1 MINDYQNIQNS
12 QFIFW
17 PKCYFPQ
24 LCPNISKPYSS
35 ASKQKSL
42 LLYNDTEIS
51 NFYRI
56 TFDIKDWYGP
66 HLFFK
71 LIEKHPNTFQIFSQF
86 SQPDDHNCFCHTT
99 KTCKNS
105 HIFGLLKG
113 AIGKKSIFKNINTF
127 NNWQYEHTCRCHQLE
142 VVSFTVVSLGSDLN
156 SDDLS
161 LFLKSICCQWECS
174 VGSMNVSIPVL

>member
-1 MINDYQNIQNS
+1 MQ
-12 QFIFW
+12 
-17 PKCYFPQ
+17 
-24 LCPNISKPYSS
+24 

-71 LIEKHPNTFQIFSQF
+71 LIEKHPNTFQIFPQF
-86 SQPDDHNCFCHTT
+86 SHPVMKTIAFTIQPKHA
-99 KTCKNS
+99 KTQTYSVYLKV
-105 HIFGLLKG
+105 LLVRK
-113 AIGKKSIFKNINTF
+113 AYSLLIHLNINKF
-127 NNWQYEHTCRCHQLE
+127 NNWRYEHKCRCHRLE
-142 VVSFTVVSLGSDLN
+142 VVSFTVVILGSDLN